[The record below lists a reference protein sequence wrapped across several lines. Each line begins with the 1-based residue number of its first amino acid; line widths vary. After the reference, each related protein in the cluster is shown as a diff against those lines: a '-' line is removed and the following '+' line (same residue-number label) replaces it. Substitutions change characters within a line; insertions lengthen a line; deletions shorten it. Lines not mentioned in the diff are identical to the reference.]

1 MSFENGKLKIQDVE
15 LTIPDGFEENESAQ
29 KLAEDA
35 NDVENAKYSLCQFVK
50 DGQEIVVKVFFFDNG
65 NEFTNLTPASGE
77 VEKNIAGVDGLYN
90 PDKFG
95 DNTPTFRYVKDG
107 KVVEINA
114 PNDDIIS
121 SIIKS

>member
-1 MSFENGKLKIQDVE
+1 MTFENGKLKIQDVE

-121 SIIKS
+121 SIIKG